1 MSRDSDSEDDS
12 YDYLDPIPL
21 SDSDSEDYYRSLK
34 RSRLS
39 NRLSDQ
45 PILKRQRFTS
55 QSVSNNMSMGG
66 EVSNVS
72 QLTTQPISR
81 ITTHVADNDWE
92 FEVGDDDGENIAL
105 PVPNNGEVIYTDELR
120 YDLRYRGIV
129 RKEYTN
135 YNLKYVN
142 QYSIIEASIMKHLR
156 YHKVKSIPQL
166 FDVNTSRKN
175 GNVVVT
181 SAFQG
186 AGYTLTEWIAN
197 MDFTSTY
204 QFIESKLDSI
214 IQAVK
219 EIHNVGVVHNN
230 LIPDNIMI
238 DDHGD
243 VQLINFDMATYVNQI
258 DPAHPRHLYSIPG
271 TSVFDKSKP
280 KDDYWILG
288 MGLVNLIRYKR
299 FNPEIKEKFKKSK
312 NGSRMLL
319 STIPITFNRYD
330 IHKIVQHLVDD
341 NGNKP
346 FKSDNDD
353 MMKVQY
359 SKFINRL
366 RNGIGVR
373 IEIPHEIS
381 NKLKN
386 KLSLLVDFYDN
397 STNSYFINI
406 DDSDQEFDVNVVE
419 GFVTSAM
426 IRILNYCVGIFFS
439 YLNYEVD
446 KLENTDNLVFNSLVV
461 AFDVLRRCKHMNIY
475 DYHPKAIAM
484 ELFLITTYNIP
495 SHTVELFLN
504 HWINEEKYD
513 KTFTTSID
521 EIVNHS
527 IKILDHIGWK
537 VFTYSNCTLFESLN
551 EIYDK
556 SPSEVDEFFRMNI
569 SNSLK
574 EFSIGLN
581 EPWS

>member
-66 EVSNVS
+66 EVSNAS

-280 KDDYWILG
+280 KDDDCQ
-288 MGLVNLIRYKR
+288 
-299 FNPEIKEKFKKSK
+299 F
-312 NGSRMLL
+312 
-319 STIPITFNRYD
+319 
-330 IHKIVQHLVDD
+330 
-341 NGNKP
+341 
-346 FKSDNDD
+346 
-353 MMKVQY
+353 
-359 SKFINRL
+359 
-366 RNGIGVR
+366 
-373 IEIPHEIS
+373 
-381 NKLKN
+381 
-386 KLSLLVDFYDN
+386 
-397 STNSYFINI
+397 
-406 DDSDQEFDVNVVE
+406 DQ
-419 GFVTSAM
+419 
-426 IRILNYCVGIFFS
+426 I
-439 YLNYEVD
+439 
-446 KLENTDNLVFNSLVV
+446 
-461 AFDVLRRCKHMNIY
+461 
-475 DYHPKAIAM
+475 
-484 ELFLITTYNIP
+484 
-495 SHTVELFLN
+495 
-504 HWINEEKYD
+504 
-513 KTFTTSID
+513 
-521 EIVNHS
+521 
-527 IKILDHIGWK
+527 
-537 VFTYSNCTLFESLN
+537 
-551 EIYDK
+551 
-556 SPSEVDEFFRMNI
+556 
-569 SNSLK
+569 
-574 EFSIGLN
+574 
-581 EPWS
+581 